1 MASMS
6 LGRELDLRSI
16 SMALP
21 EAEYDPEKFPGLIY
35 RLKDPKAA
43 LLLFSSGK
51 VVCTGAKSLGQVGTV
66 IGKAMK
72 SLDKA
77 GVSGIKEPKIEVQ
90 NYVVASADL
99 GDKVDLNAIAMAVGL
114 ERVEYE
120 PEQFPGLVYRMDEPK
135 VVLLIFGSG
144 KIVCTG
150 GKRPEDVEAA
160 VDKIA
165 LELRSAGLIR

>member
-1 MASMS
+1 M
-6 LGRELDLRSI
+6 
-16 SMALP
+16 
-21 EAEYDPEKFPGLIY
+21 
-35 RLKDPKAA
+35 
-43 LLLFSSGK
+43 
-51 VVCTGAKSLGQVGTV
+51 
-66 IGKAMK
+66 
-72 SLDKA
+72 
-77 GVSGIKEPKIEVQ
+77 
-90 NYVVASADL
+90 VASADL

>member
-1 MASMS
+1 
-6 LGRELDLRSI
+6 
-16 SMALP
+16 MALP

-90 NYVVASADL
+90 KRGGL
-99 GDKVDLNAIAMAVGL
+99 G
-114 ERVEYE
+114 
-120 PEQFPGLVYRMDEPK
+120 
-135 VVLLIFGSG
+135 
-144 KIVCTG
+144 
-150 GKRPEDVEAA
+150 
-160 VDKIA
+160 
-165 LELRSAGLIR
+165 